1 MQFRTLNEQ
10 YASDLPS
17 RPLGKTGHRAKLFS
31 LGGQGSLEEHCEDDS
46 CVEIIR
52 RAYELGV
59 NYYDTSPI
67 YGPEHS
73 SENYYGEAL
82 EEVRD
87 TIFLASKS
95 DRRDRDGALE
105 DIEGSLRRLK
115 TDYLDLWQIH
125 HIDEMDEV
133 NEITGPGGALEA
145 FIEMKEQGVVR
156 NIGITGHQD
165 PELLWEMMNRHRF
178 DTVLCPINPA
188 DKHMDKSF
196 IEIVLPEAK
205 SQNMGI
211 IGMKVYAQ
219 GYVFHED
226 GITTKWEPIN
236 YALSQEISTIIVGCR
251 DIAQLEEN
259 IALAKSF
266 KQLSLAEME
275 EIEKKTK
282 KYVGAAQFFRAE
294 FGGYDSKEKLGEPLI
309 S

>member
-1 MQFRTLNEQ
+1 MRLGIFNEEMSTELPKRQF
-10 YASDLPS
+10 
-17 RPLGKTGHRAKLFS
+17 GKTGWHTTILG
-31 LGGQGSLEEHCEDDS
+31 LGGQGSLEEQCKDDS
-46 CVEIIR
+46 CIKIIR
-52 RAYELGV
+52 KAIELGV
-59 NYYDTSPI
+59 AYVDTSPI
-67 YGPEHS
+67 YGP
-73 SENYYGEAL
+73 SEDYYGEAL
-82 EEVRD
+82 QGIRD

-95 DRRDRDGALE
+95 DQRDRDGALA
-105 DIEGSLRRLK
+105 DIDKSLRRLK
-115 TDYLDLWQIH
+115 TDHLDLWQIH

-133 NEITGPGGALEA
+133 NQITSRGGALEA

-196 IEIVLPEAK
+196 IEIVIPEAK
-205 SQNMGI
+205 RQNMGI

-219 GYVFHED
+219 GYIFNKE

-236 YALSQEISTIIVGCR
+236 YALSQDISTIIVGCR
-251 DIAQLEEN
+251 NIAQLEEN

-266 KQLSLAEME
+266 KQLSPSEME

-282 KYVGAAQFFRAE
+282 DYVRAAQFFRAE
-294 FGGYDSKEKLGEPLI
+294 FGGYDSKDELGDPLI
-309 S
+309 Q